1 MARAQSPGY
10 PNTSLPKALMQAR
23 AIHAADRRNI
33 IDRDVA
39 AKHIG
44 YGGQSGASDKA
55 LASLA
60 HYGLLEKAGK
70 GQTRVTQ
77 LAVDILHPDSEASRK
92 KALVEAAYSPDIF
105 AEIRERFQ
113 DGHPSEGALKSW
125 LMRENFLD
133 RAIGP
138 VVAAYMETCRYL
150 EQEKAFESGG
160 PSADTGEKSALPNIQ
175 TLGDPDNKAFGGA
188 KVGDFVQWESQGA
201 LQLPKPL
208 RVRLVSD
215 DGNWVAVEGSQ
226 TGIPMSEVIVESKA
240 ANAPATPPV
249 FAFPQDSHIATEQGE
264 VEWMRNRVGQETN
277 VRLMVKGEMGPKEI
291 GKLIKL
297 LEAQKLVLEDD

>member
-1 MARAQSPGY
+1 M
-10 PNTSLPKALMQAR
+10 SLPKALAHTR
-23 AIHAADRRNI
+23 SIHTADRRNA
-33 IDRDVA
+33 IDREVA
-39 AKHIG
+39 VKHMG
-44 YGGQSGASDKA
+44 YSGLSGASDKA
-55 LASLA
+55 LGSLA

-77 LAVDILHPDSEASRK
+77 LAVDILHPDSDSSRK
-92 KALVEAAYSPDIF
+92 KALLEAAYKPDIF
-105 AEIRERFQ
+105 SEIRDRFP

-138 VVAAYMETCRYL
+138 VVASYMETCRYL
-150 EQEKAFESGG
+150 EQEQAFESGG
-160 PSADTGEKSALPNIQ
+160 ASADAGEELDLPNVQ
-175 TLGDPDNKAFGGA
+175 TPVTTEGKTFGGA

-215 DGNWVAVEGSQ
+215 DGNWIAVEGSQ
-226 TGIPMSEVIVESKA
+226 TGIPMGEVIVESKA
-240 ANAPATPPV
+240 VPAPPSAPI
-249 FAFPQDSHIATEQGE
+249 FAYAQDAHVAAPEQGE